1 VRQRACNGGGRRDRQ
16 RHDEHMLHAE
26 FVEEQ
31 VYERKGGD
39 TVAGAR
45 LNG

>member
-1 VRQRACNGGGRRDRQ
+1 
-16 RHDEHMLHAE
+16 MLHAE